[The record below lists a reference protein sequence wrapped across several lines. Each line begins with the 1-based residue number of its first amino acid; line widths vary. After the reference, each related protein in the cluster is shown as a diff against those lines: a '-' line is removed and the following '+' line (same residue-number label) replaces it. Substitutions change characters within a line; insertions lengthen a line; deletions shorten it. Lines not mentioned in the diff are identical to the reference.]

1 MKTGTVDYCLI
12 LPESQLMSRQQ
23 VSGVWVLPFSHF
35 RGHMLS
41 VDSEVCLVR
50 TYSFNVSFFT
60 YSLLPKQGRWT
71 NSMNELNW
79 LQVKNFCQSESE
91 EKQVQIAVTMH
102 TVSRL
107 TWLVVSGNRVSLSE
121 QLCQQMSSKVLLLFL
136 LLIYLDQPVACFKA
150 GCALLLNS

>member
-1 MKTGTVDYCLI
+1 
-12 LPESQLMSRQQ
+12 
-23 VSGVWVLPFSHF
+23 
-35 RGHMLS
+35 MLS

-50 TYSFNVSFFT
+50 TYSFSVSFFT

-107 TWLVVSGNRVSLSE
+107 TWLVASGNRVSLSE